1 MYATLAKTIVSAT
14 PHTTSCE
21 VAGET
26 VILDAASGQY
36 FALNPVGTSIWQQLQ
51 SPRSV
56 GSLCEMLRA
65 EYDVPAEQCEADVS
79 ALLVQL
85 AAKGLI
91 RMGP

>member
-1 MYATLAKTIVSAT
+1 MYATLAKIIVSAT

-36 FALNPVGTSIWQQLQ
+36 FALNRVGTSIWQHLQ
-51 SPRSV
+51 TPHSI
-56 GSLCEMLRA
+56 GSLCELLKE
-65 EYDVPAEQCEADVS
+65 EYDVPAEKCEADVS
-79 ALLVQL
+79 ALLEQL

-91 RMGP
+91 RMGS